1 MLCWEHVIQNNTL
14 KEVNEEVSTCKG
26 RRPLMSGEFLVVP
39 CVGASET
46 VRELVFSILL
56 GVTPFSPETSRWMEY
71 VLKELFHKDSESHTG
86 LC

>member
-1 MLCWEHVIQNNTL
+1 
-14 KEVNEEVSTCKG
+14 
-26 RRPLMSGEFLVVP
+26 MSGEFLLVP

-56 GVTPFSPETSRWMEY
+56 GVTSFSPETSRWMEY